1 MNDNGFIL
9 LAILAGAFCA
19 QLPAIVQHLLAGPG

>member
-1 MNDNGFIL
+1 MSDGAQIL
-9 LAILAGAFCA
+9 LAMIFGALLT